1 MPKELDIKQLLHE
14 FLPKTISFDIK
25 IVKLGGKE
33 YVAILFPLDDKLPE
47 QKDKLPEEKKP

>member
-1 MPKELDIKQLLHE
+1 LHE